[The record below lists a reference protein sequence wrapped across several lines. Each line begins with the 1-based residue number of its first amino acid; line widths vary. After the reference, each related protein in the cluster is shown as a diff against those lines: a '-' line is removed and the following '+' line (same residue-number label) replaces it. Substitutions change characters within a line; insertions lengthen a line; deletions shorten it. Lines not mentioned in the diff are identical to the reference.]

1 MAGSTLLLFVRLLFS
16 LGVVIMLMW
25 GAAVFMKRRGIA
37 PGPGRRQG
45 RGVQVELLARR
56 PLGRNTSIAV
66 VRVGER
72 ALVVGVTDHNVTK
85 LDEADVEDIE
95 LIEDGSPWT
104 APSGSGTPGPG
115 TAWKAMLELL
125 RDRTVRR

>member
-1 MAGSTLLLFVRLLFS
+1 MSGSTLLLFVRLLFS

-37 PGPGRRQG
+37 PGPNRRQA

-85 LDEADVEDIE
+85 LDETSVDDID
-95 LIEDGSPWT
+95 LMDDGTTWT
-104 APSGSGTPGPG
+104 VPSGAGLSAPG
-115 TAWKAMLELL
+115 TAWKAMLEQL
-125 RDRTVRR
+125 RNRTVRR